1 MIDRVNKIFLETE
14 WKDSE
19 KQSGFSGM
27 GFVIQEVMVHTE
39 PTPVSRGETHYN
51 MAGASWNVRDLLE
64 VSFQRMSNCTVNNFV
79 IFH

>member
-1 MIDRVNKIFLETE
+1 METE
-14 WKDSE
+14 WKDSD

-64 VSFQRMSNCTVNNFV
+64 VSYFFK
-79 IFH
+79 IFIKLIKLFETSMDRLIA